1 MDSFKSCCMTVCT
14 ESSGA
19 SLPLSLSPR
28 RQTEPIHT
36 APTRTTVLSNCATS
50 RDMRNSLSSSRRWMI
65 PVSRVTPRVAVRD
78 HPVGT
83 QDKAAS
89 KLLLGGSFT
98 YSTGD
103 ILGDIPPAYKEKYQL
118 STPIFAD
125 VVASCTAP
133 IVLSTTPSI
142 LGFPSMRP
150 FAIIDQH

>member
-1 MDSFKSCCMTVCT
+1 
-14 ESSGA
+14 
-19 SLPLSLSPR
+19 
-28 RQTEPIHT
+28 
-36 APTRTTVLSNCATS
+36 
-50 RDMRNSLSSSRRWMI
+50 MI

-89 KLLLGGSFT
+89 RLLLGSFT
-98 YSTGD
+98 YSTGEN
-103 ILGDIPPAYKEKYQL
+103 LGDISPAYKEKYQL
-118 STPIFAD
+118 SGPIFAD
-125 VVASCTAP
+125 VVVSCTAP